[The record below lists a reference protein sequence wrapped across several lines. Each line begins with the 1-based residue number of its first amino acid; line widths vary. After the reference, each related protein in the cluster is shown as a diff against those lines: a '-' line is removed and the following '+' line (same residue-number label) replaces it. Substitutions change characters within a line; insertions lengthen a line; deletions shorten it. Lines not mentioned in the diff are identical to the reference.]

1 MRIVN
6 QIKSGLCAPH
16 VFHLAGISSL
26 NQLSSSTLWI
36 LEVREKSMV
45 CSLSLKSHQRRL
57 PPIAPMRHAIW
68 MWRVIFSS
76 IQTWRIFFLVSLV
89 SFFLFLR
96 RFRVSLSKSY
106 EIYCTRQ
113 TGGITRMSIEQV
125 SKEREKKRERS
136 EVKNR
141 RREQR
146 ILMGFIICAL
156 VV

>member
-16 VFHLAGISSL
+16 VFHLADISSL
-26 NQLSSSTLWI
+26 KQLNAVNFRSSRKIHGL
-36 LEVREKSMV
+36 
-45 CSLSLKSHQRRL
+45 LSLKSHQRRL

-113 TGGITRMSIEQV
+113 TGRITRMSIEQV
-125 SKEREKKRERS
+125 SKEREKKERS